1 MVGRVEEEVRD
12 PKEENRDGEVHKGM
26 PEWSLARSIG
36 ILRKVGTGERL
47 VGSEMLLTPLY

>member
-12 PKEENRDGEVHKGM
+12 PKEKNRDGEVHKRM